1 MARSMAIWA
10 FGLLGAGI
18 AGSLIGD
25 ALTYAGETAG
35 FFAGAF
41 VFACLRLW
49 LGPSSRNST

>member
-18 AGSLIGD
+18 AGSLIGG